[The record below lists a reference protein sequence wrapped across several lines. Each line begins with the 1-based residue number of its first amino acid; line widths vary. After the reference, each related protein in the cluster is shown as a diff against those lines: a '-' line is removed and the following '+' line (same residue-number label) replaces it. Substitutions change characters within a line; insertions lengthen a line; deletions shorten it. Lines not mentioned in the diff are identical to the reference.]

1 MFFFL
6 LHLSWLFVLSVFGW
20 CHSGGGRRYC
30 QKKISG
36 KLCRVVVGGQQLPS
50 FSHPLLERKERAK
63 AEGRERRP
71 RRRRRMKEMGKNLYY
86 FAVLLLQVAKCNLEQ
101 SSKSRRLE
109 VWSGLIKCGY
119 LGSVPLAAHFS
130 CKCGQGHDRCDLY
143 YKRPHRFAS
152 SHYIVHSLPLCR
164 RRLRRSP
171 ADRKLELLWY
181 YCTIFFYTKNMV
193 LTFSQLLISLPSGFQ
208 QIMRPS
214 LLATLIILNS
224 TSML

>member
-1 MFFFL
+1 MLFSFF
-6 LHLSWLFVLSVFGW
+6 S
-20 CHSGGGRRYC
+20 
-30 QKKISG
+30 
-36 KLCRVVVGGQQLPS
+36 
-50 FSHPLLERKERAK
+50 
-63 AEGRERRP
+63 
-71 RRRRRMKEMGKNLYY
+71 
-86 FAVLLLQVAKCNLEQ
+86 LQVAKCNLEQ

-164 RRLRRSP
+164 RRLSGGH
-171 ADRKLELLWY
+171 LLIESLSLLWY